1 MKDTLEDINLNKITI
16 LLLLLLLLHLLMANR
31 QMTVAI
37 NRAIEIVFLVEPDQ
51 TNFTDVMN
59 DILVEFQLKYS
70 DIEINFKHMYMDRS
84 KSQVVRN
91 EFCQLSVEGIS
102 LFIDITYTGYDF
114 IKNTLQT
121 HNIPHFS
128 FDYSIQ
134 SFVKV
139 MELFLKARLTT
150 DVVFI
155 FQNELETDESLYY
168 FILKSTFRMIV
179 LDQLTPNA
187 VARLKKIRPTPSYY
201 SIIADNA
208 NMERLF
214 KIALDGDLIT
224 MPERWNLMFTD
235 FEGDKFK
242 YTNTFPEMS
251 RLILDNKVCCNPI
264 CICSSGATL
273 KNEALKS
280 FLHQIVPIFEIN
292 GFPIQKFSCNSN
304 SVTKSVVSET
314 LIEDLFNLFDDNEMM
329 FLEGYNIWYNLK
341 FNVFTTPDN
350 QTNVIEKTVIVDKDG
365 VKAIGN
371 NRVKASKRF
380 FRIGIMPDSIP
391 WSYFKKD
398 PNTMELILNDNNG
411 DKIWEGYCID
421 MLNKLSEK
429 MVFTYEIVTNDKF
442 GVRDSDGNFNGL
454 TGDLV
459 RGDTDIIIAPLKM
472 TAEREEIM
480 DFVAPYFEQT
490 GILIVMKKP
499 IADTSLF
506 KFMTVLRLEV
516 WLSIVG
522 ALSTTAIM
530 IWLVDR
536 YSPYSSRNHLYSYPC
551 REFSFKESF
560 WFALTSFTPQGG
572 GEAPKALSGRI
583 LVAAYWLFVVLML
596 ATFTAN
602 LAAFLT
608 VERMQT
614 PVQSLEQLAR
624 QSRINFT
631 VVQGS
636 DTHQYFKNMK
646 IAEDKLYELWKQL
659 TLSSSSEESQYRVWD
674 YPVKEQFGQI
684 LMAID
689 AAIPVRNSSEGFTKV
704 NMETNDFAFI
714 HDSAEIRYE
723 ISRNCNLTA
732 VGDIIAEQPYAI
744 AVQQGSHLQVTN
756 KFTFIFLQI
765 YILCVLYFVRKDE
778 LSRIVLDLQKDRFFE
793 YLSAKYW
800 NTSIRGNCDRSDD
813 SEGITL
819 ESLGGVFIATMVGLV
834 LAMIIL
840 CVEIYNHRKK
850 NAQEYEDSFK
860 VPAIMPETLEHI
872 GDSLDISFMKNNVLL
887 GASQTFVPKTDK
899 KRRLSYISVLPRS
912 PMN

>member
-1 MKDTLEDINLNKITI
+1 MMTEKLLFWKVLLTF
-16 LLLLLLLLHLLMANR
+16 LLLLPTTLAADAVDNETDFTISTTALATT
-31 QMTVAI
+31 QVAI
-37 NRAIEIVFLVEPDQ
+37 NRAIEIVFLVEPEQ
-51 TNFTDVMN
+51 TNFTAVLSEISM
-59 DILVEFQLKYS
+59 EFRMKYS
-70 DIEINFKHMYMDRS
+70 DIEFNFKHMYLDRTNS
-84 KSQVVRN
+84 GHVKSD
-91 EFCQLSVEGIS
+91 FCQLSVEGIS

-114 IKNTLQT
+114 IKNTLRSN
-121 HNIPHFS
+121 NIPHFS

-134 SFVKV
+134 SFVKI
-139 MELFLKARLTT
+139 MELYLKARLTT

-179 LDQLTPNA
+179 LDQLSPNV
-187 VARLKKIRPTPSYY
+187 VARMRTLRPTPSYY
-201 SIIADNA
+201 TIIADNA

-214 KIALDGDLIT
+214 KIALDGELIT

-235 FEGDKFK
+235 FQGDKFK
-242 YTNTFPEMS
+242 YADTFPEIS
-251 RLILDNKVCCNPI
+251 RLLLDNKICCNPI
-264 CICSSGATL
+264 CTCNSGATL

-280 FLHQIVPIFEIN
+280 FLHQIVPIFEMN
-292 GFPIQKFSCNSN
+292 GFPIQKFSCNPQRER
-304 SVTKSVVSET
+304 KSLVSEK
-314 LIEDLFNLFDDNEMM
+314 LIEDLLNSFDDNEMM
-329 FLEGYNIWYNLK
+329 FLEEGNKVWYNLK
-341 FNVFTTPDN
+341 FSVFTTPDN

-398 PNTMELILNDNNG
+398 PHTMELILNDNNG
-411 DKIWEGYCID
+411 DKVWEGYCID

-429 MVFTYEIVTNDKF
+429 MLFTYEIVTNDKF
-442 GVRDSDGNFNGL
+442 GERDSEGNFNGL

-459 RGDTDIIIAPLKM
+459 RGETDIIIAPLKM
-472 TAEREEIM
+472 TAEREEMM

-631 VVQGS
+631 VVEGS

-689 AAIPVRNSSEGFTKV
+689 AASPVRNSSEGFTKV
-704 NMETNDFAFI
+704 NKETNDFAFI

-744 AVQQGSHLQVTN
+744 AVQQGSHLQ
-756 KFTFIFLQI
+756 
-765 YILCVLYFVRKDE
+765 DE
-778 LSRIVLDLQKDRFFE
+778 LSRVVLDLQKDRFFE

-800 NTSIRGNCDRSDD
+800 NTSLRGSCERSDD

-850 NAQEYEDSFK
+850 NLQEGDDSLK
-860 VPAIMPETLEHI
+860 VRSIMPETLETI
-872 GDSLDISFMKNNVLL
+872 GDSLDNGYLKNNVML
-887 GASQTFVPKTDK
+887 GASQSFVPKTDQ

>member
-1 MKDTLEDINLNKITI
+1 MHYFYYPMQFYISEINLCCIQKTATVNYLTFYVFVPEEENGAYGSIN
-16 LLLLLLLLHLLMANR
+16 LLFCTM
-31 QMTVAI
+31 MI
-37 NRAIEIVFLVEPDQ
+37 NSF
-51 TNFTDVMN
+51 TNY
-59 DILVEFQLKYS
+59 I
-70 DIEINFKHMYMDRS
+70 
-84 KSQVVRN
+84 
-91 EFCQLSVEGIS
+91 CQLSVEGIS

-114 IKNTLQT
+114 IKNTLRSN
-121 HNIPHFS
+121 NIPHFS

-134 SFVKV
+134 SFVKI
-139 MELFLKARLTT
+139 MELYLKARLTT

-179 LDQLTPNA
+179 LDQLSPNV
-187 VARLKKIRPTPSYY
+187 VARMRTLRPTPSYY
-201 SIIADNA
+201 TIIADNA

-214 KIALDGDLIT
+214 KIALDGELIT

-235 FEGDKFK
+235 FQGDKFK
-242 YTNTFPEMS
+242 YANTFPEIS
-251 RLILDNKVCCNPI
+251 RLLLDNKICCNPI
-264 CICSSGATL
+264 CTCNSGATL

-280 FLHQIVPIFEIN
+280 FLHQIVPIFEMN
-292 GFPIQKFSCNSN
+292 GFPIQKFSCNPQRER
-304 SVTKSVVSET
+304 KSLVSEK
-314 LIEDLFNLFDDNEMM
+314 LIEDLLNSFDDNEMM
-329 FLEGYNIWYNLK
+329 FLEEGNKVWYNLK
-341 FNVFTTPDN
+341 FSVFTTPDN

-398 PNTMELILNDNNG
+398 PHTMELILNDNNG
-411 DKIWEGYCID
+411 DKVWEGYCID

-429 MVFTYEIVTNDKF
+429 MLFTYEIVTNDKF
-442 GVRDSDGNFNGL
+442 GERDSEGNFNGL

-459 RGDTDIIIAPLKM
+459 RGETDIIIAPLKM
-472 TAEREEIM
+472 TAEREEMM

-631 VVQGS
+631 VVEGS

-689 AAIPVRNSSEGFTKV
+689 AASPVRNSSEGFTKV
-704 NMETNDFAFI
+704 NKETNDFAFI

-744 AVQQGSHLQVTN
+744 AVQQGSHLQ
-756 KFTFIFLQI
+756 
-765 YILCVLYFVRKDE
+765 DE
-778 LSRIVLDLQKDRFFE
+778 LSRVVLDLQKDRFFE

-800 NTSIRGNCDRSDD
+800 NTSLRGSCERSDD

-850 NAQEYEDSFK
+850 NLLEGDDSLK
-860 VPAIMPETLEHI
+860 VRSIMPETLETI
-872 GDSLDISFMKNNVLL
+872 GDSLDNGYLKNNVML
-887 GASQTFVPKTDK
+887 GASQSFVPKTDQ